1 MNIKRIFALL
11 IAFVAI
17 QASAQTKL
25 IEKVTAEEG
34 KLVIPYERYLLSN
47 GLTLIVHED
56 HSDPLVHVD
65 VTYHVGSAREE
76 IGKSGF
82 AHFFEHM
89 MFQGSEHV
97 ADEQHFGIISAAGG
111 TLNGSTNKDR
121 TNYFETLPS
130 NQLEVA
136 LWLES
141 DRMGFL
147 LDSVTQKKFEVQRA
161 TVKNERGQR
170 YDNRPYGLVNE
181 NISKVLYPYG
191 HPYSWL
197 TIGYIEDL
205 NRVNVTDLKNFFLR
219 WYGPNNA
226 VLTIGGDVDTKEVVK
241 LVEKYFG
248 NIPRG
253 PEVEK
258 MNLEEPVL
266 DKDRYITME
275 DNIMFPLLE
284 LTYPTVPR
292 GHADEPALDIL
303 ADILGGGNNS
313 IFYKNFVKNQLA
325 LQASAYHPT
334 SELAGEFTMA
344 VYAAPGS
351 NLSTMD
357 SLIRASI
364 AEFETRGVTDD
375 DLQRA
380 KAQIV
385 SGMING
391 LESVRGKVSQLASY
405 HTFFDNANRIQK
417 DIDAYQKVTK
427 QDILNA
433 YNKYIK
439 GKHAVVLSAVPKGK
453 TDMAAKAQN
462 FTAPISVVNNFPQVD
477 YTGLT
482 YVKAV
487 DNFDRNIQPKPGP
500 APKIKVPEF
509 YTGALTNGI
518 PYIGTENR
526 EIPTVTVQITIKG
539 GHLVETTENAGIAD
553 ILADLMN
560 ESTENYTSEAIQNE
574 LDKLGSTISFSAG
587 SESTFIYVQ
596 SLKENFSATMKLLEE
611 KLLHPLLSEEDF
623 NRVKNLHLKSIANRT
638 TQATSIA
645 NLVFDKLI
653 YGDDNIKSIPSS
665 GTAQSIASITRLD
678 VINFYKNYYS
688 PKVTS
693 VVVVGDLDE
702 RDALKR
708 LDFLNSWTGKEV
720 TIPTDLPNAKIEK
733 TTIYLVNKP
742 GAAQSELRIGYVAL
756 PFDATGEYFKLGM
769 MNYSLG
775 GSFNSRINQNL
786 RENKGWTYGA
796 RSGFSGTKYAGP
808 FTAYAGVK
816 VDATDSSIMGFL
828 TEMEMYAANGITK
841 EELEFTKNSLTQ
853 SEALEYETSRQKA
866 AFLRQIL
873 AYGLD
878 ADFTKEQYNIIN
890 KMKVKEINALA
901 DKYLT
906 KPMII
911 VVVGDKAKI
920 ETGIKALGYDVVE
933 LDINGNPITE

>member
-1 MNIKRIFALL
+1 MNLKRLFA
-11 IAFVAI
+11 AI
-17 QASAQTKL
+17 IMLVSVQAMAQTKL

-34 KLVIPYERYLLSN
+34 KLVIPYEKYLLPN

-56 HSDPLVHVD
+56 HSDPIVHVD

-111 TLNGSTNKDR
+111 TLNGTTNRDR

-191 HPYSWL
+191 HPYSWM
-197 TIGYIEDL
+197 TIGYVEDL
-205 NRVNVTDLKNFFLR
+205 NRVDVNDLKNFFLR

-226 VLTIGGDVDTKEVVK
+226 VLTVGGDVDPKEVVK

-248 NIPRG
+248 SIPRG
-253 PEVEK
+253 PEVDK
-258 MNLEEPVL
+258 MHLDEPVL
-266 DKDRYITME
+266 EKDRYITME

-284 LTYPTVPR
+284 LTYPTVPS
-292 GHADEPALDIL
+292 GHADEPALDVL

-325 LQASAYHPT
+325 LQAAAYHPT

-344 VYAAPGS
+344 IYAAPGT

-357 SLIRASI
+357 SLVRASI

-375 DLQRA
+375 DLTRA
-380 KAQIV
+380 KAGIV

-405 HTFFDNANRIQK
+405 YTFFGDANRIQK
-417 DIDAYQKVTK
+417 NIDAYQNVTK
-427 QDILNA
+427 EDVLRA

-439 GKHAVVLSAVPKGK
+439 GKHSVVLSAVPKGK
-453 TDMAAKAQN
+453 TDMAAREQN
-462 FTAPISVVNNFPQVD
+462 FTAPTSGVNNFPQVD
-477 YTGLT
+477 YTGLK

-539 GHLVETTENAGIAD
+539 GHLLETAENAGIAD
-553 ILADLMN
+553 IVASLMN
-560 ESTENYTSEAIQNE
+560 ESTENYTAEAIQNE
-574 LDKLGSTISFSAG
+574 LDKLGSRISFSAG
-587 SESTFIYVQ
+587 EESTFIYVNT
-596 SLKENFSATMKLLEE
+596 LKENFSKTMALLEE

-623 NRVKNLHLKSIANRT
+623 NRIKNLQIRAIANRS

-645 NLVFDKLI
+645 SLVFDKLI
-653 YGDDNIKSIPSS
+653 FGENNIKSIPAS
-665 GTAQSIASITRLD
+665 GTVASLSSITHAD
-678 VINFYKNYYS
+678 VVNFYKNYYS

-693 VVVVGDLDE
+693 VVVVGDLNE
-702 RDALKR
+702 AEALKR
-708 LDFLNSWTGKEV
+708 LDFLNSWTGKDV
-720 TIPTDLPNAKIEK
+720 VIPTSLPHPNIEE

-742 GAAQSELRIGYVAL
+742 GAAQSEIRIGYVAI
-756 PFDATGEYFKLGM
+756 PFDATGEYFKLNM
-769 MNYSLG
+769 VNFPLG

-786 RENKGWTYGA
+786 REDKGWTYGA

-808 FTAYAGVK
+808 YTAYAGVK
-816 VDATDSSIMGFL
+816 VDATDSSIMEFL
-828 TEMEMYAANGITK
+828 IEMEKYAADGITE
-841 EELEFTKNSLTQ
+841 EELAFTKNSLTQ
-853 SEALEYETSRQKA
+853 SEALDYETSRQKA

-878 ADFTKEQYNIIN
+878 ADFTKDQYKIIQ
-890 KMKVKEINALA
+890 KMKAKEINALA
-901 DKYLT
+901 SKYLT
-906 KPMII
+906 RPMVI

-920 ETGIKALGYDVVE
+920 EAGLKALGLNIVE
-933 LDINGNPITE
+933 LDTNGDPIKE